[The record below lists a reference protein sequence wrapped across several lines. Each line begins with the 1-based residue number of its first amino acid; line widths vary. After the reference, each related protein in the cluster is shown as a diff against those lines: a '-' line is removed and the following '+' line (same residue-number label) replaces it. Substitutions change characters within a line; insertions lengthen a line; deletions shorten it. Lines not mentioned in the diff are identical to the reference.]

1 MARNISFMW
10 YMITMRW
17 FSMDTIDLHTHST
30 FSDGTFTPLQ
40 LVKYAEEKGLKAFA
54 LTDHDTTEGVKEA
67 KSIETNVEVISG
79 VEISTRYDKKEIHI
93 VGLYVNE
100 NDADLN
106 KQLKYYREKRVT
118 RNFEILEKLNS
129 LGVNITI
136 DDVKESCTGD
146 VISRAHIAKAL
157 VSKGFVGSYT
167 EAFDRYLGDNK
178 CAYVP
183 RETLNYE
190 ESMELIT
197 KAGGVPVLA
206 HPLLYKMSD
215 TNLENMMVKLRQ
227 KGLKAVE
234 VYYSTH
240 SNSDTQHIMAMANRV
255 GLIYSGGSDF
265 HGATKPKIDMG
276 TGMGKLAVPYE
287 ILEKIRGERNG

>member
-1 MARNISFMW
+1 
-10 YMITMRW
+10 MITMRW

-54 LTDHDTTEGVKEA
+54 LTDHDTTEGIKEA

-240 SNSDTQHIMAMANRV
+240 SNSDTQHVMAMANRV

>member
-1 MARNISFMW
+1 
-10 YMITMRW
+10 
-17 FSMDTIDLHTHST
+17 MDTIDLHTHST

-54 LTDHDTTEGVKEA
+54 ITDHDTTEGIKEA

-129 LGVNITI
+129 LGVDITI

-240 SNSDTQHIMAMANRV
+240 SNSDTQHVMAMANRV

-265 HGATKPKIDMG
+265 HGATKPKIGMG

-287 ILEKIRGERNG
+287 ILEEIRGERHG

>member
-1 MARNISFMW
+1 
-10 YMITMRW
+10 MITMRW

-129 LGVNITI
+129 LGINITI

>member
-1 MARNISFMW
+1 
-10 YMITMRW
+10 
-17 FSMDTIDLHTHST
+17 MDTIDLHTHST
-30 FSDGTFTPLQ
+30 FSDGTFTTLQ

>member
-1 MARNISFMW
+1 
-10 YMITMRW
+10 MITMRW

-287 ILEKIRGERNG
+287 ILEKMRGERNG

>member
-1 MARNISFMW
+1 
-10 YMITMRW
+10 
-17 FSMDTIDLHTHST
+17 MDTIDLHTHST

-54 LTDHDTTEGVKEA
+54 LTDHDTTEGVKET

>member
-1 MARNISFMW
+1 
-10 YMITMRW
+10 
-17 FSMDTIDLHTHST
+17 MDTIDLHTHST

-54 LTDHDTTEGVKEA
+54 ITDHDTTEGIKEA

-129 LGVNITI
+129 LGVDITI

-167 EAFDRYLGDNK
+167 EAFDRYLVDNK

-240 SNSDTQHIMAMANRV
+240 SNSDTQHVMAMANRV

>member
-1 MARNISFMW
+1 
-10 YMITMRW
+10 
-17 FSMDTIDLHTHST
+17 MDTIDLHTHST

-129 LGVNITI
+129 LGVDITI

-234 VYYSTH
+234 VCYSTH

>member
-1 MARNISFMW
+1 
-10 YMITMRW
+10 
-17 FSMDTIDLHTHST
+17 MDTIDLHTHST

-54 LTDHDTTEGVKEA
+54 ITDHDTTEGIKEA

-129 LGVNITI
+129 LGVDITI

-146 VISRAHIAKAL
+146 VISRAHIGKAL

-240 SNSDTQHIMAMANRV
+240 SNSDTQHVMAMANRV

>member
-1 MARNISFMW
+1 
-10 YMITMRW
+10 
-17 FSMDTIDLHTHST
+17 MDTIDLHTHST

-129 LGVNITI
+129 LGVDITI

-287 ILEKIRGERNG
+287 ILEKIGGERNG

>member
-1 MARNISFMW
+1 
-10 YMITMRW
+10 
-17 FSMDTIDLHTHST
+17 MDTIDLHTHST
-30 FSDGTFTPLQ
+30 FSDGTFTPSQ

-54 LTDHDTTEGVKEA
+54 LTDHDTTEGIKEA

-129 LGVNITI
+129 LGVDITI

>member
-1 MARNISFMW
+1 
-10 YMITMRW
+10 MITMRW

-54 LTDHDTTEGVKEA
+54 LTDHDTTEGIKEA

-118 RNFEILEKLNS
+118 RKFEILEKLNS
-129 LGVNITI
+129 LGVDITI

-240 SNSDTQHIMAMANRV
+240 SNSDTQHVMAMANRV

>member
-1 MARNISFMW
+1 
-10 YMITMRW
+10 
-17 FSMDTIDLHTHST
+17 MDTIDLHTHST
-30 FSDGTFTPLQ
+30 FSDGTFTPSQ

-54 LTDHDTTEGVKEA
+54 LTDHDTTEGIKEA

-146 VISRAHIAKAL
+146 VISRAHIAKVL

-240 SNSDTQHIMAMANRV
+240 SNSDTQHVVAMANRV

>member
-1 MARNISFMW
+1 
-10 YMITMRW
+10 MITMRW

-54 LTDHDTTEGVKEA
+54 ITDHDTTEGIKEA

-129 LGVNITI
+129 LGVDITI

-206 HPLLYKMSD
+206 HPLLYKMR
-215 TNLENMMVKLRQ
+215 VKLRQ

-240 SNSDTQHIMAMANRV
+240 SNSDTQHVMAMANRV

>member
-1 MARNISFMW
+1 
-10 YMITMRW
+10 MRW

-287 ILEKIRGERNG
+287 ILEKIRG

>member
-1 MARNISFMW
+1 
-10 YMITMRW
+10 
-17 FSMDTIDLHTHST
+17 MDTIDLHTHST

-136 DDVKESCTGD
+136 DDGKESCTGD

>member
-1 MARNISFMW
+1 
-10 YMITMRW
+10 MRW

-54 LTDHDTTEGVKEA
+54 ITDHDTTEGIKEA

-129 LGVNITI
+129 LGVDITI

-240 SNSDTQHIMAMANRV
+240 SNSDTQHVMAMANRV

-265 HGATKPKIDMG
+265 HGATKPKIDIG

-287 ILEKIRGERNG
+287 ILEK

>member
-1 MARNISFMW
+1 
-10 YMITMRW
+10 MRW

-30 FSDGTFTPLQ
+30 FSDGTFTPSQ

-118 RNFEILEKLNS
+118 RNFEILKKLNS
-129 LGVNITI
+129 LGVDITI

>member
-1 MARNISFMW
+1 
-10 YMITMRW
+10 MITMRW

-30 FSDGTFTPLQ
+30 FSDGTFTPSQ

-54 LTDHDTTEGVKEA
+54 LTDHDTTEGIKEA

-136 DDVKESCTGD
+136 DDVRESCTGD

>member
-1 MARNISFMW
+1 
-10 YMITMRW
+10 
-17 FSMDTIDLHTHST
+17 MDTIDLHTHST

-54 LTDHDTTEGVKEA
+54 LTDHDTTEGIKEA

-118 RNFEILEKLNS
+118 RKFEILEKLNS
-129 LGVNITI
+129 LGVDITI

-240 SNSDTQHIMAMANRV
+240 SNSDTQHVMAMANRV

>member
-1 MARNISFMW
+1 
-10 YMITMRW
+10 
-17 FSMDTIDLHTHST
+17 MDTIDLHTHST
-30 FSDGTFTPLQ
+30 FSDGTFTPSQ

-100 NDADLN
+100 NDTDLN

-129 LGVNITI
+129 LGVDITI

-157 VSKGFVGSYT
+157 VSKGFVGSYA

>member
-1 MARNISFMW
+1 
-10 YMITMRW
+10 MITMRW

-146 VISRAHIAKAL
+146 VISRAHTAKAL

>member
-1 MARNISFMW
+1 
-10 YMITMRW
+10 
-17 FSMDTIDLHTHST
+17 MDTIDLHTHST

-215 TNLENMMVKLRQ
+215 TNIENMMVKLRQ

>member
-1 MARNISFMW
+1 
-10 YMITMRW
+10 MITMRW

-54 LTDHDTTEGVKEA
+54 ITDHDTTEGIKEA

-129 LGVNITI
+129 LGVDITI

-240 SNSDTQHIMAMANRV
+240 SNSDTQHVMAMANRV

-265 HGATKPKIDMG
+265 HGATKPKIDIG

>member
-1 MARNISFMW
+1 
-10 YMITMRW
+10 MITMRW

-30 FSDGTFTPLQ
+30 FSDGTFTPSQ

-54 LTDHDTTEGVKEA
+54 LTDHDTTEGIKEA

>member
-1 MARNISFMW
+1 
-10 YMITMRW
+10 MITMRW

-54 LTDHDTTEGVKEA
+54 ITDHDTTEGIKEA

-129 LGVNITI
+129 LGVDITI

-146 VISRAHIAKAL
+146 VISRAHIAKSL

-183 RETLNYE
+183 RETLNYK

-240 SNSDTQHIMAMANRV
+240 SNSDTQHVMAMANRV

>member
-1 MARNISFMW
+1 
-10 YMITMRW
+10 MITMRW

-129 LGVNITI
+129 LGVDITI

-276 TGMGKLAVPYE
+276 TGMGKLAVPYK

>member
-1 MARNISFMW
+1 
-10 YMITMRW
+10 MRW

-54 LTDHDTTEGVKEA
+54 LTDHDTTEGIKEA

-129 LGVNITI
+129 LGVDITI

-240 SNSDTQHIMAMANRV
+240 SNSDTQHVMAMANRV

>member
-1 MARNISFMW
+1 
-10 YMITMRW
+10 MITMRW

-106 KQLKYYREKRVT
+106 KQLKYYRENRVT

>member
-1 MARNISFMW
+1 
-10 YMITMRW
+10 MRW

-54 LTDHDTTEGVKEA
+54 ITDHDTTEGIKEA

-129 LGVNITI
+129 LGVDITI

-240 SNSDTQHIMAMANRV
+240 SNSDTQHVMAMANRV

-265 HGATKPKIDMG
+265 HGATKPKIDIG

>member
-1 MARNISFMW
+1 
-10 YMITMRW
+10 MITMRW

-227 KGLKAVE
+227 KGLKVVE

>member
-1 MARNISFMW
+1 
-10 YMITMRW
+10 
-17 FSMDTIDLHTHST
+17 MDTIDLHTHST

-79 VEISTRYDKKEIHI
+79 VEISTRYDKNEIHI

-129 LGVNITI
+129 LGVDITI

>member
-1 MARNISFMW
+1 
-10 YMITMRW
+10 MITMRW

-129 LGVNITI
+129 LGVDITI

-276 TGMGKLAVPYE
+276 TGMGKLAVPYDAKA
-287 ILEKIRGERNG
+287 ISP

>member
-1 MARNISFMW
+1 
-10 YMITMRW
+10 MITMRW

-40 LVKYAEEKGLKAFA
+40 LVKYAEEKGLKAFT
-54 LTDHDTTEGVKEA
+54 LTDHDTTEGIKEA

-129 LGVNITI
+129 LGVDITI

-240 SNSDTQHIMAMANRV
+240 SNSDTQHVMAMANRV

>member
-1 MARNISFMW
+1 
-10 YMITMRW
+10 MITMRW

-54 LTDHDTTEGVKEA
+54 ITDHDTTEGIKEA
-67 KSIETNVEVISG
+67 KSIENNVEVISG

-129 LGVNITI
+129 LGVDITI

-240 SNSDTQHIMAMANRV
+240 SNSDTQHVMAMANRV

>member
-1 MARNISFMW
+1 
-10 YMITMRW
+10 MITMRW
-17 FSMDTIDLHTHST
+17 FSMDTIDLHTHSR
-30 FSDGTFTPLQ
+30 FSDGTFTALQ
-40 LVKYAEEKGLKAFA
+40 IVKYAEEKGLKAFA

>member
-1 MARNISFMW
+1 
-10 YMITMRW
+10 MITTRW

-129 LGVNITI
+129 LGVDITI

>member
-1 MARNISFMW
+1 
-10 YMITMRW
+10 MITMRW

-206 HPLLYKMSD
+206 HPLFYKMSD